1 MGSERRNCAR
11 RILYSPEYLDM
22 GVDNGGVV
30 VDLSEGGL
38 RFQAVGRVE
47 LNSDVP
53 LSFSLGTGYR
63 IDVEARIVW
72 VSSRGNSGGVAFK
85 KLSSDSRSLIREW
98 LAKPEEEHRAES
110 VIATPEPEI
119 EDEQEVPSAAVAT
132 TAVASAAPAS
142 VAAPAVSAPV
152 AAAPSASESFEDRSQ
167 GARIEEIFAPGPIF
181 TEDLPHT
188 AQQIASRPSPKA
200 ATAAPQVRPEPNPA
214 PVRITTRH
222 FPPQSI
228 RPAAPSQTPPERKAP
243 SGANTSFSVVPSI
256 SQWAS
261 RGSVAPRI
269 PARTNPLQP
278 GEPLFPPRG
287 SENIFARNRWE
298 PEEMEERHAGRKLL
312 LIVLLLVVLGA
323 VLLGVAYENGYREQ
337 IGAAIE
343 RVGSTVAGGPDSST
357 SSGPAPESTTPADS
371 PSNASPSSTAPK
383 NSSPAAGQSA
393 APSSIAPSQAAP
405 NPSAPPNTSSAAN
418 SSPASTNAAQQNQPQ
433 SNSPASK
440 NSASG
445 QSGQAPSQSATQ
457 NLTPPTN
464 AAQPPNQNS
473 AQKQGQ
479 NPAQSAASAPTSAE
493 LAESAAQSEFLRA
506 QQYLTGSGV
515 PQDPATA
522 AEWFWRS
529 LEAGNTAAAVPLA
542 DLYIAGKGVSQ
553 SCQQARILLD
563 TAARKGNAEAVH
575 KLAELPT
582 NCN

>member
-47 LNSDVP
+47 ANADVP

-72 VSSRGNSGGVAFK
+72 VSPRGNSGGVAFK

-110 VIATPEPEI
+110 VAATPEAEPEVESEAGDI
-119 EDEQEVPSAAVAT
+119 QQAP
-132 TAVASAAPAS
+132 VASANAAS
-142 VAAPAVSAPV
+142 TASVSAPV
-152 AAAPSASESFEDRSQ
+152 ATARPSAGEVFEDRSQ

-181 TEDLPHT
+181 TEDLPQT
-188 AQQIASRPSPKA
+188 AQQIASHAVANA
-200 ATAAPQVRPEPNPA
+200 ASAAPQARPLPIPNV
-214 PVRITTRH
+214 PVRVTTRH
-222 FPPQSI
+222 FAPQSI
-228 RPAAPSQTPPERKAP
+228 HPAAPSQTPPERKPA
-243 SGANTSFSVVPSI
+243 SGATNASFSVVPSI

-261 RGSVAPRI
+261 RGSAAPRI
-269 PARTNPLQP
+269 PARTNPLQS
-278 GEPLFPPRG
+278 GEPLFPLRG

-298 PEEMEERHAGRKLL
+298 PPEIEESHSGRKLL
-312 LIVLLLVVLGA
+312 MIVLLLVVLGA
-323 VLLGVAYENGYREQ
+323 VFLGVAYENGYREQ

-343 RVGSTVAGGPDSST
+343 RVGSTVARGPDSST
-357 SSGPAPESTTPADS
+357 SSAPTPASNTPADS
-371 PSNASPSSTAPK
+371 PSNASPSSATPK
-383 NSSPAAGQSA
+383 NSSPSA
-393 APSSIAPSQAAP
+393 APQSVSPSVAPSQTAP
-405 NPSAPPNTSSAAN
+405 TPGTAPSTSTAAN
-418 SSPASTNAAQQNQPQ
+418 SSPASTNAAPQNHPQ
-433 SNSPASK
+433 ANPPET
-440 NSASG
+440 SANG
-445 QSGQAPSQSATQ
+445 QSTRAPSQSAGQTST
-457 NLTPPTN
+457 LPAN
-464 AAQPPNQNS
+464 AAQPSNQD
-473 AQKQGQ
+473 AALKQGQ
-479 NPAQSAASAPTSAE
+479 NPRQSPSLSAPTSAD

-542 DLYIAGKGVSQ
+542 DLYIAGKGVSR

-563 TAARKGNAEAVH
+563 TAARKGNADAVH

-582 NCN
+582 KCD

>member
-1 MGSERRNCAR
+1 MGSERRKCAR

-47 LNSDVP
+47 ANADVP

-63 IDVEARIVW
+63 IDVEARVVW
-72 VSSRGNSGGVAFK
+72 VSPRGNSGGVAFK

-98 LAKPEEEHRAES
+98 LAKPEEEHRAEA
-110 VIATPEPEI
+110 VVATPEPEI
-119 EDEQEVPSAAVAT
+119 ENDQPVPIITSNAA
-132 TAVASAAPAS
+132 SIAPLS
-142 VAAPAVSAPV
+142 VSAPL
-152 AAAPSASESFEDRSQ
+152 ASAPAPGEDLEDRSQ

-181 TEDLPHT
+181 TEDLPQT
-188 AQQIASRPSPKA
+188 AQQIASHSVVKA
-200 ATAAPQVRPEPNPA
+200 ATAPQEVRPLPNAA
-214 PVRITTRH
+214 PVRVTTRH
-222 FPPQSI
+222 FAPQSI
-228 RPAAPSQTPPERKAP
+228 RPATPSQTPPERKAP
-243 SGANTSFSVVPSI
+243 SGANASFSIVPSI

-261 RGSVAPRI
+261 RGSTAPRI
-269 PARTNPLQP
+269 PARTNSLQP

-287 SENIFARNRWE
+287 PENIFARNRWE
-298 PEEMEERHAGRKLL
+298 PSEIEESHTGRKLL
-312 LIVLLLVVLGA
+312 LIVLLLIVLGA

-343 RVGSTVAGGPDSST
+343 RVGSTVAGGPDSTT
-357 SSGPAPESTTPADS
+357 SSTPASSSSSPADS
-371 PSNASPSSTAPK
+371 PSNASPSSAAPK
-383 NSSPAAGQSA
+383 NSSPSA
-393 APSSIAPSQAAP
+393 APNSAPPAVAPSQTLTP
-405 NPSAPPNTSSAAN
+405 TAPPSTSTAIN
-418 SSPASTNAAQQNQPQ
+418 SSPASANGAVPNSAQANP
-433 SNSPASK
+433 PASE

-445 QSGQAPSQSATQ
+445 QAAQAPSGKDAGQ
-457 NLTPPTN
+457 NSTPPAN
-464 AAQPPNQNS
+464 AAQSPNQDS
-473 AQKQGQ
+473 AQKH
-479 NPAQSAASAPTSAE
+479 AQKPPQPTVSAPSSAE

-542 DLYIAGKGVSQ
+542 DLYIAGKGVSR

-563 TAARKGNAEAVH
+563 TAARKGNADAVH
-575 KLAELPT
+575 KLAELPAK
-582 NCN
+582 CE

>member
-1 MGSERRNCAR
+1 MGSERRKCAR

-47 LNSDVP
+47 SNADVP

-63 IDVEARIVW
+63 IDVEARVVW
-72 VSSRGNSGGVAFK
+72 VSPRGNSGGVAFK

-98 LAKPEEEHRAES
+98 LAKPEEEHRAEA
-110 VIATPEPEI
+110 VVATPEPEI
-119 EDEQEVPSAAVAT
+119 EDDRQVPIIASNAV
-132 TAVASAAPAS
+132 SIAPAS
-142 VAAPAVSAPV
+142 VSAPLAAAPAPGEAL
-152 AAAPSASESFEDRSQ
+152 EDRSQ

-188 AQQIASRPSPKA
+188 AQQIAPHPA
-200 ATAAPQVRPEPNPA
+200 ANAAAAPPQVRPLPNAA
-214 PVRITTRH
+214 PTRVTTRH

-243 SGANTSFSVVPSI
+243 SGANASFSVVPSI

-261 RGSVAPRI
+261 RGSTVPRV

-298 PEEMEERHAGRKLL
+298 PSEVEESHAGRKLL
-312 LIVLLLVVLGA
+312 LIVLLLIVLGA

-343 RVGSTVAGGPDSST
+343 RVGSTVAGGPDSTT
-357 SSGPAPESTTPADS
+357 SSAPAPASTTPANS
-371 PSNASPSSTAPK
+371 P
-383 NSSPAAGQSA
+383 
-393 APSSIAPSQAAP
+393 
-405 NPSAPPNTSSAAN
+405 AN
-418 SSPASTNAAQQNQPQ
+418 SSPSSVAPQNSSPSATPNSAPPAAAPSQTTPAPTAPPRSSTATG
-433 SNSPASK
+433 SSPASATDASQNLAQAK
-440 NSASG
+440 PPASDNSASG
-445 QSGQAPSQSATQ
+445 QSAQASPGQSAGQ
-457 NLTPPTN
+457 NSTPPAN
-464 AAQPPNQNS
+464 AAQSANQDS
-473 AQKQGQ
+473 AQKH
-479 NPAQSAASAPTSAE
+479 AQKPPQPVASAPTSAD

-542 DLYIAGKGVSQ
+542 DLYIAGKGVSR

-563 TAARKGNAEAVH
+563 TAARKGNADAVR
-575 KLAELPT
+575 KLAELPAK
-582 NCN
+582 CE

>member
-47 LNSDVP
+47 ANADVP

-72 VSSRGNSGGVAFK
+72 VSPRGNSGGVVFK

-98 LAKPEEEHRAES
+98 LAKPEEEHRAEAA
-110 VIATPEPEI
+110 IATPETE
-119 EDEQEVPSAAVAT
+119 EDQQVPSAAV
-132 TAVASAAPAS
+132 VAKIAGSTNPAS
-142 VAAPAVSAPV
+142 VTAPAVSAPV
-152 AAAPSASESFEDRSQ
+152 AVSQPLAGEAFEDRSQ
-167 GARIEEIFAPGPIF
+167 GARIEEIFAPGPILA
-181 TEDLPHT
+181 EDVPLPQQEIAARPLART
-188 AQQIASRPSPKA
+188 AQVPPQSPA
-200 ATAAPQVRPEPNPA
+200 VSNSPATRAN
-214 PVRITTRH
+214 TRR
-222 FPPQSI
+222 FAPQSI
-228 RPAAPSQTPPERKAP
+228 RPAVPAQTPPHQKSSPAVN
-243 SGANTSFSVVPSI
+243 ASFSVVPSI

-261 RGSVAPRI
+261 KGSSAPRV
-269 PARTNPLQP
+269 PARTNPLQS
-278 GEPLFPPRG
+278 GAPLFPPHG

-298 PEEMEERHAGRKLL
+298 PPEIEESHAGRKLL
-312 LIVLLLVVLGA
+312 VIVLLLVVLGA

-343 RVGSTVAGGPDSST
+343 RVGSTVAGGPNDGT
-357 SSGPAPESTTPADS
+357 SSAPASASSSPADS
-371 PSNASPSSTAPK
+371 PSNAAPSSVAPK
-383 NSSPAAGQSA
+383 NTSPSA
-393 APSSIAPSQAAP
+393 APQSAPSVAPAQAAP
-405 NPSAPPNTSSAAN
+405 TPSAPPNTSTATN
-418 SSPASTNAAQQNQPQ
+418 SSPSPTNAAQQN
-433 SNSPASK
+433 PAHPAPPTSDP
-440 NSASG
+440 SASQDSAAPAHSGSSPNQDAAQKPG
-445 QSGQAPSQSATQ
+445 QKPSQ
-457 NLTPPTN
+457 
-464 AAQPPNQNS
+464 
-473 AQKQGQ
+473 
-479 NPAQSAASAPTSAE
+479 PADASAPSSAA

-542 DLYIAGKGVSQ
+542 DLYIAGKGVSR

-575 KLAELPT
+575 KLAELPAK
-582 NCN
+582 CE